1 MAFSHGLKSSQ
12 SSVLKSVTDLVSGS
26 FTEPPTYWEF
36 VFPLLTAHEKE
47 RFSTLRHVWTER
59 GKGRALIR
67 AALNERALE
76 RYILMWLNEPSLK
89 SCFEQGAL
97 LRDDE
102 ATNLLPSIAAGL

>member
-1 MAFSHGLKSSQ
+1 M
-12 SSVLKSVTDLVSGS
+12 LKSVTDLVSGS

-67 AALNERALE
+67 AALNEQALE
-76 RYILMWLNEPSLK
+76 RYILIWLNEPSLK

-102 ATNLLPSIAAGL
+102 ATNLLPSIAAGS